1 MTAANTEKT
10 APVPSGR
17 AVRLWHLGRA
27 VGGLAASAAVQAGLA
42 VVRGRTPDGLTLP
55 VSPAQGRRLA
65 EQLSRLRGAAMKLG
79 QLMSLDGRG
88 VLPPE
93 LVEVLAPLRDGAHVM
108 PFSQV
113 VAVLE
118 SEYGS
123 GWQHRFRRFA
133 FTPIAAASIGQ
144 VHRAE
149 TRDGRR
155 LAIKV
160 QYPGVRESI
169 DSDLDNLR
177 LLVRLAGLIPAG
189 VEIDPLLA
197 EARTQLHR
205 EADYAT
211 EAEAL
216 TRYGRLIGADPLLDV
231 PQLVPELST
240 SRVLAMTFAEGVA
253 VDRLASGGAPQTVR
267 DRVAEALS
275 RLVLRELFEFRLVQ
289 SDPNF
294 ANYLFDEKSG
304 RLVLLDFGAVQ
315 PIRPELADGYRRL
328 ARAAVAE
335 DAEAVRTAAEAMGY
349 LGEGVQAGQASALT
363 ALIIAAAEPLRHQG
377 PYDFGASDLFARVY
391 AQGKDLVFGQ
401 GFRRNPP
408 TATLFLHRKF
418 IGTFLLCARL
428 RARVDI
434 ASLVE
439 PWLGVPEENSAANER
454 KLTQMRTRECEHE
467 SRGEPS
473 A

>member
-1 MTAANTEKT
+1 MNRFLAEKVAA
-10 APVPSGR
+10 VPSGR
-17 AVRLWHLGRA
+17 AARLWHLGRA
-27 VGGLAASAAVQAGLA
+27 AGGLAASAALQAGLA
-42 VVRGRTPDGLTLP
+42 ALRGRPVGDFSLP
-55 VSPAQGRRLA
+55 ISPAQGQRLA
-65 EQLSRLRGAAMKLG
+65 EHLSRLRGAAMKLG

-93 LVEVLAPLRDGAHVM
+93 LVEVLAPLREGAHVM

-123 GWQHRFRRFA
+123 GWQRQFRRFA

-149 TRDGRR
+149 TRDGRF

-169 DSDLDNLR
+169 DSDLDNLS

-189 VEIDPLLA
+189 VDIDPLLA
-197 EARTQLHR
+197 EARAQLHR
-205 EADYAT
+205 EADYVA

-216 TRYGRLIGADPLLDV
+216 TRYGRLLGADPMLAV
-231 PQLVPELST
+231 PEVAAELST

-253 VDRLASGGAPQTVR
+253 VDRLAASGAPQAVR

-275 RLVLRELFEFRLVQ
+275 RLALRELFEFDLVQ

-294 ANYLFDEKSG
+294 ANYLYDKTSG

-315 PIRPELADGYRRL
+315 PVPVELAEGYRRL
-328 ARAAVAE
+328 ARAAMASDLVG
-335 DAEAVRTAAEAMGY
+335 VREAAEGMGY
-349 LGEGVQAGQASALT
+349 LGAGVDERQAQALAE
-363 ALIIAAAEPLRHQG
+363 LIVAAAEPLRHRG

-391 AQGKDLVFGQ
+391 AQGKELVFGR

-408 TATLFLHRKF
+408 PATLFLHRKF
-418 IGTFLLCARL
+418 VGTFLLCARL
-428 RARVDI
+428 RARVDV
-434 ASLVE
+434 ARLVD
-439 PWLGVPEENSAANER
+439 PWLRVR
-454 KLTQMRTRECEHE
+454 
-467 SRGEPS
+467 
-473 A
+473 